1 MSYKISIRLISE
13 KKQNLSSMEELIS
26 SGYKLFLK
34 GDPVRSKSQFK
45 IMQNMLIF
53 DCCECEKIS
62 KDIENLLIKNL
73 IRTKVCNNEIK
84 RELLISNVS
93 EKDQYGIEIP
103 LELTK
108 ILGENNYSILFSG
121 VFV

>member
-13 KKQNLSSMEELIS
+13 NKQILSSMEELIS

-34 GDPVRSKSQFK
+34 GDPVRSNSQFK

-62 KDIENLLIKNL
+62 KDIENSLINKL
-73 IRTKVCNNEIK
+73 IETRECDNEIK
-84 RELLISNVS
+84 KELLISNVS
-93 EKDQYGIEIP
+93 DEDQYGIEIP